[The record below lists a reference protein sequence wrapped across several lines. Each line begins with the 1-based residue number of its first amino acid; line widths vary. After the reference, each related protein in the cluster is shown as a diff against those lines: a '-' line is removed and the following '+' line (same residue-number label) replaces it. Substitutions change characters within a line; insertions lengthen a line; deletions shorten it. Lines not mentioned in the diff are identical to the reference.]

1 MKITRRQLRHIIKE
15 AMDQDSKDIKDLEAH
30 YAITYAQVYI
40 VMYKFKLEKVGFD
53 RSVDRYAGE
62 RQSPGYTK
70 MMQALERLHFALGG
84 IKGESQK
91 HIDYDYRETDSIT
104 QEAEDDMN
112 EDFEKDVYKGIEEIE
127 RLINDQTPIG
137 PSVVDAI
144 NQYASSKT
152 PSLSVQFKSGGV
164 FSPQEV
170 ITPLQQV
177 IGLMR
182 DEDVLSFLDNLGQ
195 A

>member
-1 MKITRRQLRHIIKE
+1 
-15 AMDQDSKDIKDLEAH
+15 
-30 YAITYAQVYI
+30 
-40 VMYKFKLEKVGFD
+40 MYKFKLDNVGFD

-70 MMQALERLHFALGG
+70 IMKALERLHFALGEV
-84 IKGESQK
+84 KGETQK

-112 EDFEKDVYKGIEEIE
+112 EDFEKGAYKGIEEIE
-127 RLINDQTPIG
+127 RLINVQTPIG
-137 PSVVDAI
+137 PSAVDAM
-144 NQYASSKT
+144 NRYASSKT
-152 PSLSVQFKSGGV
+152 PSLSVQFQSGGV
-164 FSPQEV
+164 LSPQKV
-170 ITPLQQV
+170 TTATQQL

-182 DEDVLSFLDNLGQ
+182 DDDVLDFLDNLAQ

>member
-127 RLINDQTPIG
+127 RLINVQTPIG

>member
-1 MKITRRQLRHIIKE
+1 MKITRTQIRKIIKE
-15 AMDQDSKDIKDLEAH
+15 AMDQESNDPKDLEAH
-30 YAITYAQVYI
+30 YAITYAQVYL
-40 VMYKFKLEKVGFD
+40 VMYTTRVSREGFD

-70 MMQALERLHFALGG
+70 TMQALNTLMKALGG
-84 IKGESQK
+84 VKGESQK
-91 HIDYDYRETDSIT
+91 YIDYDYRQTDSIS

-127 RLINDQTPIG
+127 RLINVQTPIG
-137 PSVVDAI
+137 PSAVDAM
-144 NQYASSKT
+144 NHYASSKT
-152 PSLSVQFKSGGV
+152 PSLSVQFGSGGV

-170 ITPLQQV
+170 ITPLQQL

>member
-1 MKITRRQLRHIIKE
+1 MKITRKQLRQIIKE
-15 AMDQDSKDIKDLEAH
+15 AMDQDSKDPKDLEAH
-30 YAITYAQVYI
+30 YAITYAQVYL
-40 VMYKFKLEKVGFD
+40 VMYTTRVSREGFD

-70 MMQALERLHFALGG
+70 IMQALNTLMKALGG
-84 IKGESQK
+84 VKGESQK
-91 HIDYDYRETDSIT
+91 YIDYDYRETDSIT

-127 RLINDQTPIG
+127 RLINVQTPIG
-137 PSVVDAI
+137 PSAVDAM
-144 NQYASSKT
+144 NHYASSKN
-152 PSLSVQFKSGGV
+152 PSLSVQFGSGGV

-170 ITPLQQV
+170 ITPLQQL